1 MKARASAV
9 ALLSVALFAAASAHA
24 QPDASPPASQA
35 PPAPSA
41 QPAPPVRDPEQ
52 LFREALALMNEGSFT
67 EALAKLEEA
76 EALDPGI
83 GTQFNIAICYEK
95 LGKLGTAWRN
105 YVAVQQLAHASGK
118 AQREENARAKLEE
131 LRPRLSLF
139 VLAPAEP
146 TSMTVKVDGVVIA
159 PSQWATYAVDP
170 GIHRVDA
177 EAPTRK
183 PWTDSV
189 SAPPEGEAATIRI
202 PMLASVEQ
210 AKIVTVGEPTTD
222 GRRTLG
228 LVLGGI
234 GVASLI
240 AASITGVVI
249 LNDKSTADDA
259 CKPRCASAGGTPN
272 QRAIDAVNEGKTL
285 VPINLVAWGVAA
297 VGLGAGAYFILTS
310 GKKVTPMAGAHA
322 LGLVIEG
329 PL

>member
-1 MKARASAV
+1 VKARASAI
-9 ALLSVALFAAASAHA
+9 ALMAVALFASARAHA
-24 QPDASPPASQA
+24 QPVEPASPAPPAAEAPAASQA
-35 PPAPSA
+35 H
-41 QPAPPVRDPEQ
+41 DPEQ
-52 LFREALALMNEGSFT
+52 LFREALVLMNEESFT

-76 EALDPGI
+76 QALDPGI

-105 YVAVQQLAHASGK
+105 YAAVQQLAHASGK
-118 AQREENARAKLEE
+118 SQREENARAKLEE

-139 VLAPAEP
+139 VLAPEEP
-146 TSMTVKVDGVVIA
+146 ASTTVKVDGVVVP

-177 EAPTRK
+177 EAAARK

-189 SAPPEGEAATIRI
+189 SAPAEGQAATIRI
-202 PMLASVEQ
+202 PILASVAQ
-210 AKIVTVGEPTTD
+210 TRIVTVGEPTND

-249 LNDKSTADDA
+249 LNDKSTADDG
-259 CKPRCASAGGTPN
+259 CKPRCANADGTPN

-297 VGLGAGAYFILTS
+297 VGLGAGTYFILTS

-322 LGLVIEG
+322 LGLVLSG